1 MRVSATSLCLLAGQA
16 VAAPPAARQDGAVE
30 PVVQDGVFQLPL
42 FTVASGEE
50 LLEGGN
56 GTAGTA
62 RTKRQVITSLDNVK
76 YGGSRPVTAL
86 GVIIEIGTPPQKVI
100 IEPDTGSPRTWV
112 PGATPDVG
120 RTGVESVYYDKD
132 ASTSKQDLEQKFYA
146 SYGSGSEQ
154 VQYTIFKDEVSIGGK
169 SLGQQSFGVGDMT
182 SPGTTLGRIA
192 GIMGLRY
199 IAPQINPNTAYF
211 PSILRNQNIT
221 KSRAFGM
228 ALREKGQGQLTFG
241 GYDTSKF
248 SGQLEKLP
256 IILNSHKDPMVP
268 LQSVS
273 FTASS
278 CGDSEVVLDNQTT
291 SRDFTLGIDS
301 GSPGLLLE
309 DDLFEML
316 EAKLQAKPSS
326 GLMKVACDVLD
337 AGASLHFKMT
347 DRTTV
352 SVPLADMLYQK
363 VDSDKNC
370 LLAIEKRRTPAD
382 LWIGGHFLRRS
393 FVLFDWDDNSMYIAR
408 GADCGTT
415 VVAIDGKMPT
425 DAVKGKCSEEP
436 AVAE

>member
-42 FTVASGEE
+42 FTVALEEE

-56 GTAGTA
+56 GTAGPA
-62 RTKRQVITSLDNVK
+62 RTKRQVLTDLDRVK
-76 YGGSRPVTAL
+76 YGGKHPVPAL

-100 IEPDTGSPRTWV
+100 IEPDTGSRRTWV
-112 PGATPDVG
+112 PGATPDDG

-132 ASTSKQDLEQKFYA
+132 ASTSKQDLKQKFYA
-146 SYGSGSEQ
+146 PYGPGREK

-182 SPGTTLGRIA
+182 SPVTSLGRIV
-192 GIMGLRY
+192 GVMGLKT
-199 IAPQINPNTAYF
+199 IAPHINPNTAYF
-211 PSILRNQNIT
+211 PTILRNQNIT
-221 KSRAFGM
+221 KTRAFGM
-228 ALREKGQGQLTFG
+228 ALREKGRGQLTFG

-256 IILNSHKDPMVP
+256 IITNPDRDPMVP
-268 LQSVS
+268 IQSVS

-278 CGDSEVVLDNQTT
+278 CGSSEVVLDNQTT
-291 SRDFTLGIDS
+291 RRDLRWGIDS
-301 GSPGLLLE
+301 GAPGLGLE

-326 GLMKVACDVLD
+326 PLMKVACDLVD
-337 AGASLHFKMT
+337 AGASLDFKMT
-347 DRTTV
+347 DSTRVT
-352 SVPLADMLYQK
+352 VPLGDMLWK
-363 VDSDKNC
+363 RVDSDKNC
-370 LLAIEKRRTPAD
+370 LLGIHKSRTSAD
-382 LWIGGHFLRRS
+382 LWVGGYFLRRS